1 MLYYNTITPLLCTS
15 LNKLMLA
22 GILKP
27 FRLVGGTALSL
38 QLGHRESVDI
48 DLFTDY
54 EYGSID
60 FEAIKDYLDE
70 AFPYVST
77 SEIDLV
83 GFGKS
88 FYIGDSAS
96 NYIKLDLYYTDPF
109 IRPVKEVNN
118 IRLTDVE
125 DIIAMKL
132 DVFSRNGRK
141 KDFWDLH
148 ELLNSYSIDLMLSF
162 YTERYPYAGN
172 EKEVINNLTQFDFA
186 ENDPDPVCLKGKYW
200 DLIKLDFVEAI
211 NTK

>member
-1 MLYYNTITPLLCTS
+1 MLYYNTITPLLLTS
-15 LNKLMLA
+15 LNKLMPA
-22 GILKP
+22 CILKP

-38 QLGHRESVDI
+38 QFGHRESVDI
-48 DLFTDY
+48 DLFTDS

-60 FEAIKDYLDE
+60 FDAIKDYLDRE
-70 AFPYVST
+70 FSYVST
-77 SEIDLV
+77 SEIDLI

-88 FYIGDSAS
+88 YYIGESAS
-96 NYIKLDLYYTDPF
+96 DYIKLDLYYTDPF
-109 IRPVKEVNN
+109 IRPVKEIDN
-118 IRLTDVE
+118 IRLADVE

-148 ELLNSYSIDLMLSF
+148 ELLNRYSIDRMLSF
-162 YTERYPYAGN
+162 YTERYPYAEN
-172 EKEVINNLTQFDFA
+172 EKDVINNLTQFDFA

-200 DLIKLDFVEAI
+200 DLIKLDFVEAV

>member
-1 MLYYNTITPLLCTS
+1 MLYYNTITPLLLAS
-15 LNKLMLA
+15 LNKLMQA

-48 DLFTDY
+48 DLFTDS

-60 FEAIKDYLDE
+60 FEAIKDYLDRV
-70 AFPYVST
+70 FPYVST

-88 FYIGDSAS
+88 YYIGESAS

-109 IRPVKEVNN
+109 IRPVKEVDN

-132 DVFSRNGRK
+132 DIFSRNGRK

-148 ELLNSYSIDLMLSF
+148 ELLNSYSIDRMLSF
-162 YTERYPYAGN
+162 YTERYPYAEN
-172 EKEVINNLTQFDFA
+172 EQEVINNLTQFDFA

-200 DLIKLDFVEAI
+200 DLIKLDFVETI

>member
-1 MLYYNTITPLLCTS
+1 MP
-15 LNKLMLA
+15 A

-48 DLFTDY
+48 DLFTDS

-60 FEAIKDYLDE
+60 FEAIKDYLDRE
-70 AFPYVST
+70 FPYVST
-77 SEIDLV
+77 SGIDLV

-88 FYIGDSAS
+88 YYIGESAS
-96 NYIKLDLYYTDPF
+96 DYIKLDLYYTDPF
-109 IRPVKEVNN
+109 IRPGREVDN
-118 IRLTDVE
+118 IRLADVE

-148 ELLNSYSIDLMLSF
+148 ELLNSYSIDRMLSF
-162 YTERYPYAGN
+162 YTERYPYAENG
-172 EKEVINNLTQFDFA
+172 KEVIDNLTQFDFA

-200 DLIKLDFVEAI
+200 DLIKLDFVDAI
-211 NTK
+211 NAK

>member
-1 MLYYNTITPLLCTS
+1 MLYYNTITPLLLAS
-15 LNKLMLA
+15 LNKLMQA

-48 DLFTDY
+48 DLFTDS

-60 FEAIKDYLDE
+60 FEAIKDYLDRV
-70 AFPYVST
+70 FPYVST

-88 FYIGDSAS
+88 YYIGESAS

-109 IRPVKEVNN
+109 IRPVKEVDN

-132 DVFSRNGRK
+132 DIFSRNGRK

-148 ELLNSYSIDLMLSF
+148 ELLNNYSIDRMLSF
-162 YTERYPYAGN
+162 YTERYPYAEN
-172 EKEVINNLTQFDFA
+172 EQEVINNLTQFDFA

>member
-1 MLYYNTITPLLCTS
+1 
-15 LNKLMLA
+15 MLA